1 MSKQMTNELTFEQID
16 SWFRIGGPP
25 TVQTTY
31 VPRSSTKTNVNNDS
45 LLGQGFGRGLT
56 RPVYTP
62 GQHSRP
68 AGLSG
73 RTDYAKQYREAF
85 QKEQFAESDEEDDDD
100 NQTVYSV
107 KTSAHSLSDIESS
120 SDLASLH
127 IGPDGPTPPE
137 IAVLAYQN
145 YNFEHEY
152 SQSLPITAHHDQIVN
167 MIECNRVTII
177 QGATGSGKTTQ
188 VPQYI
193 LDHYVS
199 ENRHCNIIVTQPR
212 KIAAISIA
220 RRVCQE
226 RQWQLG
232 TLIGYQV
239 GLEKKTSPD
248 TRLTYVTTGILLQK
262 LINSRSM
269 SEYTHIILDE
279 VHERDQDTDF
289 CMLVVRKLQ
298 RSNSR
303 HVKVVLM
310 SATFNTSQFG
320 EYFGIPI
327 QGRLQPPPVVNI
339 DGRLFDVKEYYTD
352 DLHEIYE
359 TPFPKVDE
367 PSIPLETYEL
377 AKRLILHFDDMEREE
392 QGIIDGS
399 LPKERGSV
407 LVFLPGLHE
416 ISTLDKHITGDSN
429 SNRLWVLPLHSTI
442 TNQEQGQVF
451 RKAQETFRKIIL
463 ATNIAESSITVPD
476 IKYVIDFMLTKC
488 MVRDLETNFQCLRLN
503 WASKANAIQRRG
515 RAGRV
520 SNGRCYR
527 LVRKYFYNTCI
538 QEYGIPEMLR
548 CPLEQLVLRVKILDL
563 GEPKAILALALDP
576 PDLEHIETT
585 ILLLK
590 EVGALTTVTSEAMN
604 PHDGELT
611 FLGRILAALPVDVK
625 IGKLIVMG
633 YVFGCLKECLIIGAS
648 LSLKSFFTSPYGRH
662 LEAYKARM
670 RWANGSFSDP
680 IAILNGYLQWE
691 HSNQSGMFLRS
702 RNSEK
707 DWCRKNMIEMTT
719 IREVAK
725 LIGELSERLKNFNIS
740 LPRENPRN
748 KTEADQM
755 EDMMVLKMVLSGAM
769 YPNYFSLVPSD
780 EAEAL
785 RMLSGRDPCTT
796 VMVKNVPNHGYLYRI
811 PIASHFAKCGKGKK
825 LYFEGNKCFVEFEK
839 PHHSDPT
846 SYGCPILPAVF
857 NACKMRQLR
866 MKLEIDE
873 YQIDASQVQAL
884 EEAQE
889 NQRDWHQLKTN
900 RIGVPMNQLGAPKQV
915 SLPRADQTWTD
926 LKVTEVADGNRFWA
940 NYADKEVQRDL
951 LQLLKLI
958 NTGGPSALKNLEQR
972 PKVGEYYLAPYIDV
986 SGECYY
992 RARIERVIDER
1003 PPLAEVFYLD
1013 YGNMA
1018 HVPVSRLKEMSPRHM
1033 ELPFQGIECILAG
1046 IKPSP
1051 KLARSQ
1057 WHPEARK
1064 WLTGAILEEEVLAK
1078 IYSVVSGVLHVELYQ
1093 CMVDGQEMDPPLFI
1107 NQLMVEK
1114 GFALSCEEPYISKI
1128 SHIQREEDVSC
1139 PSLDPDWKDA
1149 PSLDGQNPLQDL
1161 KIKRQVKLQGP
1172 SSPYEINFS
1181 SMTRVGGLKSI
1192 RVEKESVNSVALS
1205 VEPQERY
1212 EKMMIAAN
1220 IRINNQRNILLVR
1233 DSTIMPNIRGLPAL
1247 CSMLF
1252 APTIELR
1259 RDKKKTRL
1267 TGALCGL
1274 GWDHYTKQSV
1284 MPDHDIEVTFDSNI
1298 TLQDIKEING
1308 VRIGI
1313 NLALASQDQVSS
1325 QYGGVRSIQKQARS
1339 KLLSLINKRRE
1350 AVEPIECRRQYQ
1362 WHLIPE
1368 EDLLDPMITTF
1379 AEHNFPPLYQYHK
1392 SVILETPQGISGESA
1407 DGQINLKLEHL
1418 EDLHNKANR
1427 STIPFEK
1434 SVMCYLCEC
1443 MFYAPRDLLYHLDT
1457 PRHRNEEEKLNFQ

>member
-152 SQSLPITAHHDQIVN
+152 SQSLPITAHHDQ
-167 MIECNRVTII
+167 
-177 QGATGSGKTTQ
+177 
-188 VPQYI
+188 
-193 LDHYVS
+193 
-199 ENRHCNIIVTQPR
+199 
-212 KIAAISIA
+212 
-220 RRVCQE
+220 
-226 RQWQLG
+226 
-232 TLIGYQV
+232 V

-352 DLHEIYE
+352 DLHELYE

-377 AKRLILHFDDMEREE
+377 AKRLILHFDDMERDE

-399 LPKERGSV
+399 LQRREV
-407 LVFLPGLHE
+407 LYWFFCQ
-416 ISTLDKHITGDSN
+416 T
-429 SNRLWVLPLHSTI
+429 WVLPLHSTI

-633 YVFGCLKECLIIGAS
+633 YVFGCLKECLIIGIPPPPLRALSPDHNIHHWRVAKVPPCPEEFSS
-648 LSLKSFFTSPYGRH
+648 LSYGRH

-670 RWANGSFSDP
+670 RWANGSFGDP

-900 RIGVPMNQLGAPKQV
+900 RIGVPLNQLGAPKQV

-972 PKVGEYYLAPYIDV
+972 PNIGEYYLAPYIDV

-1018 HVPVSRLKEMSPRHM
+1018 HVPVSRLKEMSPGHM

-1392 SVILETPQGISGESA
+1392 SVVLETPQGISGESA